1 MATKT
6 ENELLSDQ
14 FYITEMLIDSSI
26 DRVMAIDLNWNIIAW
41 NHTSEMISGVSK
53 KNIIGKNL
61 TELFPQIL
69 DDPEMMAAIEM
80 AYKGRKSFLPSLTNS
95 FNRHYTENH
104 FIPLKNKQGNII
116 GVMNIIHDVAHR
128 IKVEKQLQKLNTAL
142 EKKYN
147 QLEKATNELGTFVY
161 ITSRDIK
168 EPLKHVYTSLELL
181 IKKEGATLSNL
192 SKGNLR
198 RMQGSLNKMNLLIDD
213 ITAVSSISTRS
224 EQLSE
229 VDLDEILSETTAILR
244 NKINE
249 KKAVID
255 AVTLPVLAGYKNML
269 EYLFLHIIDNAL
281 KFQDEITTPQVIINC
296 VVVTGGDAD
305 EKKELLQGRE
315 YLKISFQD
323 NGIGFR
329 QEDSERIFN
338 LFEKLNDRQYHGSG
352 VGLTIS
358 KKIIEAHDGFIEAI
372 STPGSGAIFNCYFP
386 IEQEE

>member
-1 MATKT
+1 MAIKS

-14 FYITEMLIDSSI
+14 INISEMLIDSSI

-41 NHTSEMISGVSK
+41 NRTSELISGVNRK
-53 KNIIGKNL
+53 ILIGKKL
-61 TELFPQIL
+61 TDAFPQVL
-69 DDPEMMAAIEM
+69 DDQEMMDALNAAFR
-80 AYKGRKSFLPSLTNS
+80 GRKSFLPALTNS
-95 FNRHYTENH
+95 FNRHYCENH
-104 FIPLKNKQGNII
+104 FIPLIDQHENVI

-128 IKVEKQLQKLNTAL
+128 IKVEKQLQKLNLAL

-147 QLEKATNELGTFVY
+147 QLEKANSDLATFTY

-181 IKKEGATLSNL
+181 IKKEGAILSNM

-213 ITAVSSISTRS
+213 ITAVSGISTKR
-224 EQLSE
+224 EVLSS
-229 VDLDEILSETTAILR
+229 VDLEEIFSDTTAILK

-249 KKAVID
+249 SKAVIES
-255 AVTLPVLAGYKNML
+255 ATLPVIRGYRNML
-269 EYLFLHIIDNAL
+269 EYLFLHILDNAL
-281 KFQDEITTPQVIINC
+281 KFHDENTSPRIIINC
-296 VVVTGGDAD
+296 KHVSTDNDGT
-305 EKKELLQGRE
+305 KELLPGKE

-329 QEDSERIFN
+329 PEESEKIFN
-338 LFEKLNDRQYHGSG
+338 LFEKLNDRKYHGSG

-358 KKIIEAHDGFIEAI
+358 RKIVEAHDGFINAI
-372 STPGSGAIFNCYFP
+372 SKPSGGAVFNCFFP
-386 IEQEE
+386 LEEDE

>member
-80 AYKGRKSFLPSLTNS
+80 AYKGRKSFLSSLTNS

-372 STPGSGAIFNCYFP
+372 SSPGSGAIFNCYFP